1 MKSFNTF
8 IIEDKNIHMEH
19 LEDNVLNGGVDGT
32 RQTINF
38 LRAIRDMLVGHSKKS
53 VDITVKWDGAPAIF
67 AGIDPNDGQFFVA
80 KKGIFNKTP
89 QLFKTD
95 ADIKSGLSGALA
107 AKFTIALAEFSKLG
121 IKGIIQGDLLYTKS
135 DLKTVNFEGQSH
147 IAFQPNTIV
156 YAVPTDIPLAQ
167 KIKSSKIGVVWH
179 TTYSGTDFES
189 MSASFGGNISSS
201 LTSTKSVW
209 FTDAT
214 YKDQSGLATMT
225 STETKE
231 ITGILSQAGKIFQKI
246 DASTLNGIAKDP
258 VLLQKIKTFNN
269 TKVRAQQPI
278 SNTSKHVDEL
288 IAYII
293 NVYKG
298 EADKRSTPR
307 GKATQVT
314 QRQNVI
320 KFFTKTNKTNL
331 KAIFDM
337 MNVIVAAKN
346 LLISK
351 LDTVKQLNTFLLT
364 DNGYQATGQEGFVA
378 IDRIGGNTIKLV
390 DRMEFSHANFSPN
403 VQKGWS

>member
-38 LRAIRDMLVGHSKKS
+38 LRAIKDMLVGHSKKS

-288 IAYII
+288 ISYII

-320 KFFTKTNKTNL
+320 KFFTKTNKNNL

-337 MNVIVAAKN
+337 MNIIVAAKDM
-346 LLISK
+346 LINK
-351 LDTVKQLNTFLLT
+351 LNKVKQLNTFFLT
-364 DNGYQATGQEGFVA
+364 DKGYKATGQEGFVA
-378 IDRIGGNTIKLV
+378 IDRIGGKAVKLV

-403 VQKGWS
+403 VQKGW

>member
-135 DLKTVNFEGQSH
+135 DLKTVNFEGQSYLTFH
-147 IAFQPNTIV
+147 PNTIV

-231 ITGILSQAGKIFQKI
+231 ITRILSTAGKIFQKI
-246 DASTLNGIAKDP
+246 DASTLNGIAEDP

-320 KFFTKTNKTNL
+320 KFFTKTNKNNL

-337 MNVIVAAKN
+337 MNVIVAAKDM
-346 LLISK
+346 LISK
-351 LDTVKQLNTFLLT
+351 LNKVKQLNTFLLT
-364 DNGYQATGQEGFVA
+364 DKGYKATGQEGFVA
-378 IDRIGGNTIKLV
+378 IDRIGGKAVKLV

-403 VQKGWS
+403 VQKGW

>member
-135 DLKTVNFEGQSH
+135 DLKTVNFEGQSYLTFH
-147 IAFQPNTIV
+147 PNTIV

>member
-1 MKSFNTF
+1 M
-8 IIEDKNIHMEH
+8 
-19 LEDNVLNGGVDGT
+19 
-32 RQTINF
+32 
-38 LRAIRDMLVGHSKKS
+38 
-53 VDITVKWDGAPAIF
+53 
-67 AGIDPNDGQFFVA
+67 
-80 KKGIFNKTP
+80 
-89 QLFKTD
+89 
-95 ADIKSGLSGALA
+95 
-107 AKFTIALAEFSKLG
+107 
-121 IKGIIQGDLLYTKS
+121 
-135 DLKTVNFEGQSH
+135 
-147 IAFQPNTIV
+147 
-156 YAVPTDIPLAQ
+156 
-167 KIKSSKIGVVWH
+167 VWH

-189 MSASFGGNISSS
+189 MSASLGGDISSS

-214 YKDQSGLATMT
+214 YQDQSGLATMT
-225 STETKE
+225 AAETKE
-231 ITGILSQAGKIFQKI
+231 ITRILSTAGKIFQKI
-246 DASTLNGIAKDP
+246 DASTLNGIAEDP

-278 SNTSKHVDEL
+278 SNTSKHVNEL
-288 IAYII
+288 IAYIV
-293 NVYKG
+293 NFYKG
-298 EADKRSTPR
+298 EAAKRSTPR
-307 GKATQVT
+307 GQATQVT

>member
-135 DLKTVNFEGQSH
+135 DLKTVNFEGQSYLTFH
-147 IAFQPNTIV
+147 PNTIV
-156 YAVPTDIPLAQ
+156 YAVPTNVPLAQ

-225 STETKE
+225 TAETKE
-231 ITGILSQAGKIFQKI
+231 ITRILSTAGKIFQKI

-320 KFFTKTNKTNL
+320 KFFTKTNKNNL

-337 MNVIVAAKN
+337 MNVIVAAKDM
-346 LLISK
+346 LISK
-351 LDTVKQLNTFLLT
+351 LNKVKQLNTFLLT
-364 DNGYQATGQEGFVA
+364 DKGYKATGQEGFVA
-378 IDRIGGNTIKLV
+378 IDRIGGKAVKLV

-403 VQKGWS
+403 VQKGW

>member
-147 IAFQPNTIV
+147 VAFQPNTIV

-189 MSASFGGNISSS
+189 MSASLGGDISSS

-214 YKDQSGLATMT
+214 YQDQSGLATMMAA
-225 STETKE
+225 ETKE
-231 ITGILSQAGKIFQKI
+231 ITRILSTAGKIFQKI
-246 DASTLNGIAKDP
+246 DASTLNGIAEDP

>member
-1 MKSFNTF
+1 
-8 IIEDKNIHMEH
+8 
-19 LEDNVLNGGVDGT
+19 
-32 RQTINF
+32 
-38 LRAIRDMLVGHSKKS
+38 MLVGHSKKS

-67 AGIDPNDGQFFVA
+67 AGIDPNDDQFFVA

-95 ADIKSGLSGALA
+95 ADIKNGLSGDLA
-107 AKFTIALAEFSKLG
+107 AKFTIALAEFSKLD

-135 DLKTVNFEGQSH
+135 DLKTVNFEGQSYLTFH
-147 IAFQPNTIV
+147 PNTIV
-156 YAVPTDIPLAQ
+156 YAVPTNVPLAQ

-189 MSASFGGNISSS
+189 MSASLGGDISSS

-214 YKDQSGLATMT
+214 YQDQSGLATMT
-225 STETKE
+225 AAETKE
-231 ITGILSQAGKIFQKI
+231 ITRILSTAGKIFQKI
-246 DASTLNGIAKDP
+246 DASTLNGIAEDP

-278 SNTSKHVDEL
+278 SNTSKHVNEL
-288 IAYII
+288 IAYIV
-293 NVYKG
+293 NFYKG
-298 EADKRSTPR
+298 EAAKRSTPR
-307 GKATQVT
+307 GQATQVT

>member
-225 STETKE
+225 TAETKE
-231 ITGILSQAGKIFQKI
+231 ITGILSTAGKIFQKI
-246 DASTLNGIAKDP
+246 DASTLNGIAEDP

>member
-67 AGIDPNDGQFFVA
+67 AGIDPNDDQFFVA

-95 ADIKSGLSGALA
+95 ADIKNGLSGDLA

-135 DLKTVNFEGQSH
+135 DLKTVNFEGQSYLTFH
-147 IAFQPNTIV
+147 PNTIV
-156 YAVPTDIPLAQ
+156 YAVPTNVPLAQ

-189 MSASFGGNISSS
+189 MSASLGGDISSS

-214 YKDQSGLATMT
+214 YQDQSGLATMT
-225 STETKE
+225 AAETKE
-231 ITGILSQAGKIFQKI
+231 ITRILSTAGKIFQKI

-320 KFFTKTNKTNL
+320 KFFTKTNKNNL

-337 MNVIVAAKN
+337 MNIIVAAKDM
-346 LLISK
+346 LISK
-351 LDTVKQLNTFLLT
+351 LNKVKQLNTFLLT
-364 DNGYQATGQEGFVA
+364 DKGYKATGQEGFVA
-378 IDRIGGNTIKLV
+378 IDRIGGKAVKLV

-403 VQKGWS
+403 VQKGW

>member
-67 AGIDPNDGQFFVA
+67 AGIDPNDDQFFVA

-135 DLKTVNFEGQSH
+135 DLKTVNFEGQSYLTFH
-147 IAFQPNTIV
+147 PNTIV
-156 YAVPTDIPLAQ
+156 YAVPTNVPLAQ

-189 MSASFGGNISSS
+189 MSASLGGDISSS

-214 YKDQSGLATMT
+214 YQDQSGLATMT
-225 STETKE
+225 TAETKE
-231 ITGILSQAGKIFQKI
+231 ITRILSTAGKIFQKI
-246 DASTLNGIAKDP
+246 DASTLNGIAEDP

-320 KFFTKTNKTNL
+320 KFFTKTNKNNL

-337 MNVIVAAKN
+337 MNIIVAAKDM
-346 LLISK
+346 LINK
-351 LDTVKQLNTFLLT
+351 LNKVKQLNTFFLT
-364 DNGYQATGQEGFVA
+364 DKGYKATGQEGFVA
-378 IDRIGGNTIKLV
+378 IDRIGGKAVKLV

-403 VQKGWS
+403 VQKGR

>member
-38 LRAIRDMLVGHSKKS
+38 LQAIRDMLVGHSKKS

-156 YAVPTDIPLAQ
+156 YVVPTDIPLAQ

-214 YKDQSGLATMT
+214 YQDQSGLATMT
-225 STETKE
+225 AAETKE
-231 ITGILSQAGKIFQKI
+231 ITRILSTAGKIFQKI

-320 KFFTKTNKTNL
+320 KFFTKTNKNNL

-337 MNVIVAAKN
+337 MNVIVAAKDM
-346 LLISK
+346 LISK
-351 LDTVKQLNTFLLT
+351 LNKVKQLNTFLLT
-364 DNGYQATGQEGFVA
+364 DKGYKATGQEGFVA
-378 IDRIGGNTIKLV
+378 IDRIGGKAVKLV

-403 VQKGWS
+403 VQKGW

>member
-38 LRAIRDMLVGHSKKS
+38 LRAIKDMLVGHSKKS

-67 AGIDPNDGQFFVA
+67 AGIDPNDDQFFVA

-95 ADIKSGLSGALA
+95 ADIKNGLSGDLA

-135 DLKTVNFEGQSH
+135 DLKTVNFEGQSYLTFH
-147 IAFQPNTIV
+147 PNTIV
-156 YAVPTDIPLAQ
+156 YAVPTNVPLAQ

-189 MSASFGGNISSS
+189 MSASLGGDISSS

-214 YKDQSGLATMT
+214 YQDQSGLATMT
-225 STETKE
+225 AAETKE
-231 ITGILSQAGKIFQKI
+231 ITRILSTAGKIFQKI
-246 DASTLNGIAKDP
+246 DASTLNGIAEDP

-320 KFFTKTNKTNL
+320 KFFTKTNKNNL

-337 MNVIVAAKN
+337 MNVIVAAKDM
-346 LLISK
+346 LISK
-351 LDTVKQLNTFLLT
+351 LNKVKQLNTFLLT
-364 DNGYQATGQEGFVA
+364 DKGYKATGQEGFVA
-378 IDRIGGNTIKLV
+378 IDRIGGKAVKLV

-403 VQKGWS
+403 VQKGW

>member
-38 LRAIRDMLVGHSKKS
+38 LRAIKDMLVGHSKKS

-107 AKFTIALAEFSKLG
+107 AKFTIALAEFSKLD

-135 DLKTVNFEGQSH
+135 DLKTVNFEGQSYLTFH
-147 IAFQPNTIV
+147 PNTIV
-156 YAVPTDIPLAQ
+156 YAVPTNVPLAQ

-269 TKVRAQQPI
+269 TKVRAQQSI
-278 SNTSKHVDEL
+278 SNTSKHVNEL
-288 IAYII
+288 IAYIV
-293 NVYKG
+293 NFYKG
-298 EADKRSTPR
+298 EAAKRSTPR
-307 GKATQVT
+307 GQATQVT

>member
-67 AGIDPNDGQFFVA
+67 AGIDPNDDQFFVA

-135 DLKTVNFEGQSH
+135 DLKTVHFEGQSH
-147 IAFQPNTIV
+147 VAFQPNTIV

-189 MSASFGGNISSS
+189 MSASLGGDISSS

-214 YKDQSGLATMT
+214 YQDQSGLATMMAA
-225 STETKE
+225 ETKE
-231 ITGILSQAGKIFQKI
+231 ITRILSTAGKIFQKI
-246 DASTLNGIAKDP
+246 DASTLNGIAEDP